1 MTPMYLDIAL
11 TVGVILATGA
21 LVGAAASA
29 LRLPTVTGYIVAGLI
44 LGHHGFDALRP
55 DHVAV
60 LFGPVNDFA
69 IALVLFVLGGQ
80 FRWERIGKKALA
92 LLGTVAVE
100 TVITISVV
108 AVATW
113 IALGDGP
120 TALLLGILAVEV
132 APATTLLVLR
142 EHRAAGPVTDRI
154 TITASLSNILV
165 VVLFEIGLLL
175 LFATQRGGAP
185 PLENVFAILWDL
197 SGALLFG
204 IAAGQTMIVLQ
215 ARVGRG
221 NFALPLLTV
230 IFLTIGVC
238 RWAAVP
244 HMLAFLTAGAMV
256 ANRSRLF
263 WPITASMEQFAQP
276 AYVAFF
282 VLGGI
287 HLDFTA
293 FAGVGWSA
301 VAVYVAARTFGKL
314 VGTRLGV
321 AVARLPRTAGEPAAL
336 GLLCQ
341 AGAAIALAG
350 VAAQYDAQLG
360 ARLLSVIVG
369 AVLVFELFGPILV
382 RHVVVSAG
390 EVPMGRL
397 VRRRPR
403 WADLRRLVR
412 WRGRRGPRPRLH
424 VIDLL
429 HGEPESVTARD
440 GLDDILRFARHSPFT
455 HLPVIDDR
463 GVLLGV
469 IPLAELEA
477 NAYDPRIAQ
486 LVIAVDLIA
495 PGGAGSALRADALLA
510 EAAAFFH
517 GFAGN
522 AAPVVDGPTGRFL
535 GMVPRTEVLVL
546 ARQLLHDLPR

>member
-1 MTPMYLDIAL
+1 VAPTYLDITL
-11 TVGVILATGA
+11 TVGIILAVGA
-21 LVGAAASA
+21 LAGAAASA
-29 LRLPTVTGYIVAGLI
+29 LRLPMVTGYIVAGLF
-44 LGHHGFDALRP
+44 LGHHGLDALRP
-55 DHVAV
+55 DHVEA
-60 LFGPVNDFA
+60 LFVPVNDFA
-69 IALVLFVLGGQ
+69 MALVLFVLGGQ
-80 FRWERIGKKALA
+80 FRWERVGRRAAA
-92 LLGTVAVE
+92 LLAAVTIESAFTITVVG
-100 TVITISVV
+100 
-108 AVATW
+108 VATW
-113 IALGDGP
+113 IAIGDGA
-120 TALLLGILAVEV
+120 TALLLGVLAVEV

-142 EHRAAGPVTDRI
+142 EYRVAGPVTDRLT
-154 TITASLSNILV
+154 TITGLSNVLV
-165 VVLFEIGLLL
+165 VVLFEIALLL
-175 LFATQRGGAP
+175 LSATQRGGAP
-185 PLENVFAILWDL
+185 PLQNVFAIVWDL
-197 SGALLFG
+197 CGALLFG
-204 IAAGQTMIVLQ
+204 IAAGQTLIVLQ
-215 ARVGRG
+215 GRVGRG
-221 NFALPLLTV
+221 NFALPLLIV
-230 IFLTIGVC
+230 IFLTIGLC
-238 RWAAVP
+238 HWAAVP

-263 WPITASMEQFAQP
+263 WPITASMERFAQP

-301 VAVYVAARTFGKL
+301 VAFYVAARTFGKL

-321 AVARLPRTAGEPAAL
+321 AVARLPPTVGDPAAL

-350 VAAQYDAQLG
+350 VAAQYDPQLG

-382 RHVVVSAG
+382 RRVVVSAG

-397 VRRRPR
+397 APRRWR
-403 WADLRRLVR
+403 WTNLRRLVR
-412 WRGRRGPRPRLH
+412 WRRRRGPPPRLH

-429 HGEPESVTARD
+429 HGEPESVAAGD
-440 GLDDILRFARHSPFT
+440 GVDDILRFARHSPFT
-455 HLPVIDDR
+455 HLPVVDDR

-477 NAYDPRIAQ
+477 NTYDPRIAQ

-495 PGGAGSALRADALLA
+495 RGVAGSALRADALLA

-535 GMVPRTEVLVL
+535 GMVPRAEVLVL
-546 ARQLLHDLPR
+546 ARQLLHDLRG

>member
-1 MTPMYLDIAL
+1 MYLDITL
-11 TVGVILATGA
+11 TVGVILAAGA
-21 LVGAAASA
+21 LVGAAAST
-29 LRLPTVTGYIVAGLI
+29 LRLPTVTGYVVAGLI
-44 LGHHGFDALRP
+44 LGHHGLDAVRP
-55 DHVAV
+55 DHVEA

-92 LLGTVAVE
+92 LLGAVTVE
-100 TVITISVV
+100 SVITITVV

-113 IALGDGP
+113 MALGDGS

-142 EHRAAGPVTDRI
+142 EFRAAGPVTDRL
-154 TITASLSNILV
+154 TTVTGLSNVLV
-165 VVLFEIGLLL
+165 IVLFEIGLLL
-175 LFATQRGGAP
+175 LFTTQPGVAP
-185 PLENVFAILWDL
+185 PLQSVFAILWDL
-197 SGALLFG
+197 CGALLFG
-204 IAAGQTMIVLQ
+204 IVAGQTLITLQ
-215 ARVGRG
+215 GRVGRG

-230 IFLTIGVC
+230 VFVTIGVC

-263 WPITASMEQFAQP
+263 WPITASMDQFAQP

-301 VAVYVAARTFGKL
+301 VAVYAAARTFGKL
-314 VGTRLGV
+314 VGTRLG
-321 AVARLPRTAGEPAAL
+321 ATVARLPRTVGEPAAL

-369 AVLVFELFGPILV
+369 AVLIFELFGPILV
-382 RHVVVSAG
+382 RHVVVTAG

-424 VIDLL
+424 VMDLL
-429 HGEPESVTARD
+429 HGEPESVAARD

-455 HLPVIDDR
+455 HLPVVDDR

-477 NAYDPRIAQ
+477 NAYDPRIAR

-495 PGGAGSALRADALLA
+495 PGGAGAALRADALLA

-522 AAPVVDGPTGRFL
+522 AGPVVDGPTGRFL